1 MIKKM
6 LKCSWLVI
14 ALCLGLTV
22 FFGWQLRTISIENTV
37 RMYMPQSSES
47 YQRMLK
53 AEEDFGSMMVLGI
66 SLETSGETIL
76 EPEYIQIVQN
86 ITDQISG
93 ADGGS
98 GVDYVESIDS
108 ISNMDFIVGEEGSLK
123 ASSMLGDDYT
133 GSAEDMANIKQRLID
148 WQEMYN
154 RVIITDDGKTTQLM
168 ITLKPKDENGDML
181 NSKKQMAALHEI
193 QRICE
198 EAVKDSDLEVRYFGD
213 PVLSD
218 DGYKFMVSDLL
229 VLIPFVALVVL
240 LSLYF
245 SFHTFSGTI
254 LPLITVLMSTI
265 WSVGIMCML
274 HITFTIIGSVIPV
287 CLVACGSAY
296 GIHVLTHYY
305 IALDKVTGEMTKEK
319 HADAIVYGLK
329 DVWVA
334 VALAGI
340 TTVAG
345 FISNITS
352 PIMPLKSFSVFAA
365 AGVVFSLILSMT
377 LIPCLLYV
385 TPIKSV
391 GKHRKSKTRLSTKIK
406 LELAKQLQRRRG
418 KTSDEATS
426 STLYSIYHFFSGTK
440 PRLVVST
447 LVVVVAALVGFKMLI
462 VDTAL
467 VNYFPPDSKFR
478 QDITYVDEHLAGS
491 NTLYL
496 IVSGEEK
503 AADANAVAADS
514 SADSIASDF
523 DFTPAETAE
532 TPAENAADSIASDFD
547 FTPSETENVESVA
560 DSIASDFDFSAGDV
574 GTADSV
580 ADAIEGDF
588 DFGGATDDFG
598 FGADAAEES
607 VATADEGAKEYYML
621 TNPEILKAV
630 DGLQEY
636 LIARHPGIGKVVSFT
651 TFIKRMNQVMHVP
664 DLNSAAVS
672 DGYVDPN
679 VVYAE
684 KLASTITV
692 QQGLEML
699 HSAYS
704 AAGGNKATVEQI
716 VSELEKQ
723 LNFNGIDYYEVPY
736 DVAKYP
742 VASRDELG
750 DLVTQ
755 YLYLLSSEQIQRF
768 ANNMTMPTAIRT
780 QVQLRTHSTDDT
792 EAIIRDAQNYAAIH
806 FPKGYKLEAT
816 GNGEMEYMMTKMV
829 VDSQTVSI
837 ALSLLMVF
845 IIISLSFRSPLAGII
860 GAIPLGLT
868 ILLNFMTMGYA
879 GIALDLCTSIIA
891 SVAIGVGIDY
901 TIHFMETYRA
911 QRALT
916 DDLEEVTKRTFK
928 TSGKGIITNAI
939 AVGLGFCVLLF
950 SKFIILRYIGALVAV
965 VMFTS
970 SALSMTIIPGLL
982 NAFDPKFMWSKEQK
996 EAYKKTLSEAGESDE
1011 DDDED
1016 EKPEVPEV
1024 KDVPEV
1030 KE

>member
-6 LKCSWLVI
+6 LKCSPLIIVASIVI
-14 ALCLGLTV
+14 TA
-22 FFGWQLRTISIENTV
+22 FFAWQLRTIAIENTV

-66 SLETSGETIL
+66 SLETHGDTIIK
-76 EPEYIQIVQN
+76 PEYIKIVQEITEQVDGVPYVEN
-86 ITDQISG
+86 IDSLSNIDFVVG
-93 ADGGS
+93 EDGG
-98 GVDYVESIDS
+98 
-108 ISNMDFIVGEEGSLK
+108 LK
-123 ASSMLGDDYT
+123 ASNLIGGDDYT
-133 GSAEDMANIKQRLID
+133 GSAEDMESIKQRLVD

-154 RVIITDDGKTTQLM
+154 RVIITDDGKTTQMM
-168 ITLKPKDENGDML
+168 ITLEPKDENGDML
-181 NSKKQMAALHEI
+181 NSKRQMASLHEI
-193 QRICE
+193 QKICE
-198 EAVKDSDLEVRYFGD
+198 EAVEGSDLEVRYFGD

-218 DGYKFMVSDLL
+218 DGYNFMISDLL

-245 SFHTFSGTI
+245 SFHTWSGTL
-254 LPLITVLMSTI
+254 LPLITVLMATI

-305 IALDKVTGEMTKEK
+305 IGLDRIEGEITKEK
-319 HADAIVYGLK
+319 HAEAIEYGLK

-334 VALAGI
+334 VVLAGV

-365 AGVVFSLILSMT
+365 AGVVFSLVLSMT

-385 TPIKSV
+385 TPINVV
-391 GKHRKSKTRLSTKIK
+391 GKHWRNKNRLSTKIK
-406 LELAKQLQRRRG
+406 MKLEKQLKRQGG
-418 KTSDEATS
+418 KTSEEATS

-440 PRLVVST
+440 PRLIVST
-447 LVVVVAALVGFKMLI
+447 AVLVVAAIVGFKMLV

-478 QDITYVDEHLAGS
+478 QDISYVDEHLAGS

-503 AADANAVAADS
+503 EVSETTGEAGESVADVVS
-514 SADSIASDF
+514 SDF
-523 DFTPAETAE
+523 DFG
-532 TPAENAADSIASDFD
+532 DFGSG
-547 FTPSETENVESVA
+547 TSVANTVES
-560 DSIASDFDFSAGDV
+560 
-574 GTADSV
+574 
-580 ADAIEGDF
+580 DF
-588 DFGGATDDFG
+588 DFGGADDFGFGEASGSTDDFG
-598 FGADAAEES
+598 FGTDASTDSAGAESAE
-607 VATADEGAKEYYML
+607 APKEYNML

-630 DGLQEY
+630 DGMQDY
-636 LIARHPGIGKVVSFT
+636 LLSRHEGIGKMVSFT
-651 TFIKRMNQVMHVP
+651 TFIKRMNQVMNAP
-664 DLNSAAVS
+664 SSN
-672 DGYVDPN
+672 DGILSETV
-679 VVYAE
+679 
-684 KLASTITV
+684 TV
-692 QQGLEML
+692 QQMLERL
-699 HSAYS
+699 HSAYTD
-704 AAGGNKATVEQI
+704 AGGKKATVEQI

-723 LNFNGIDYYEVPY
+723 LNFNGIDYYEIPY

-742 VASRDELG
+742 VASREELG

-792 EAIIRDAQNYAAIH
+792 AAIIADAQAYAEKY
-806 FPKGYKLEAT
+806 FPAGYKLEAT

-829 VDSQTVSI
+829 VDSQTTSI
-837 ALSLLMVF
+837 VLSLVMVF
-845 IIISLSFRSPLAGII
+845 LIISISFKSPWAGII

-868 ILLNFMTMGYA
+868 ILLNFMTMGYT

-950 SKFIILRYIGALVAV
+950 SRFIILRYIGALVAV

-996 EAYKKTLSEAGESDE
+996 EAYKEKLAGSN
-1011 DDDED
+1011 
-1016 EKPEVPEV
+1016 
-1024 KDVPEV
+1024 
-1030 KE
+1030 

>member
-6 LKCSWLVI
+6 LKASWLIII
-14 ALCLGLTV
+14 ASLAVTV

-66 SLETSGETIL
+66 SLETSGDTIIT
-76 EPEYIQIVQN
+76 PEYIQIVQN
-86 ITDQISG
+86 ITEQ
-93 ADGGS
+93 
-98 GVDYVESIDS
+98 VDSVPYVESIDS
-108 ISNMDFIVGEEGSLK
+108 LSNIDFVVGEDGGLK
-123 ASSMLGDDYT
+123 ASSLIGGDDYT
-133 GSAEDMANIKQRLID
+133 GSAKDMALIKQRLID

-154 RVIITDDGKTTQLM
+154 RVIITDDGKTTQIM
-168 ITLKPKDENGDML
+168 ITLEPKDENGEML
-181 NSKKQMAALHEI
+181 NSKRQMSSLHEI
-193 QRICE
+193 QKICE
-198 EAVKDSDLEVRYFGD
+198 EAIKDSDLEVRYFGD

-218 DGYKFMVSDLL
+218 DGYNFMISDLL
-229 VLIPFVALVVL
+229 ILIPFVALVVL

-245 SFHTFSGTI
+245 SFHTWSGTI

-305 IALDKVTGEMTKEK
+305 IALDKVEGELTKEK
-319 HADAIVYGLK
+319 HAEVIEYGLK

-334 VALAGI
+334 VVLAGV

-365 AGVVFSLILSMT
+365 AGVVFSLLLSMT

-385 TPIKSV
+385 TPLKYV
-391 GKHRKSKTRLSTKIK
+391 GRHKDRKNRISTKIRIR
-406 LELAKQLQRRRG
+406 LEKQLKRRYGR
-418 KTSDEATS
+418 SAEEATS

-440 PRLVVST
+440 PRLIVST
-447 LVVVVAALVGFKMLI
+447 AVIILAAVIGFKMLI

-467 VNYFPPDSKFR
+467 VNYFPKDSKFR

-496 IVSGEEK
+496 IISGEEK
-503 AADANAVAADS
+503 EA
-514 SADSIASDF
+514 
-523 DFTPAETAE
+523 
-532 TPAENAADSIASDFD
+532 AENEAVSENSTADD
-547 FTPSETENVESVA
+547 
-560 DSIASDFDFSAGDV
+560 IASDFDFSDSS
-574 GTADSV
+574 DSV
-580 ADAIEGDF
+580 ADDF
-588 DFGGATDDFG
+588 DFGSTESDFDFGDSGDDFG
-598 FGADAAEES
+598 FD
-607 VATADEGAKEYYML
+607 TADSSESEARKEYYML
-621 TNPEILKAV
+621 TNPEILVAV

-636 LIARHPGIGKVVSFT
+636 ILSRHEGIGKIVSFT
-651 TFIKRMNQVMHVP
+651 TFIKRMNQVMNAPVN
-664 DLNSAAVS
+664 DDERLSAHISVQEML
-672 DGYVDPN
+672 
-679 VVYAE
+679 E
-684 KLASTITV
+684 K
-692 QQGLEML
+692 L
-699 HSAYS
+699 HSAYT
-704 AAGGNKATVEQI
+704 AAGGKDASVQDI
-716 VSELEKQ
+716 VLELERQ
-723 LNFNGIDYYEVPY
+723 INFNGLDYYEIPY

-742 VASRDELG
+742 VSNREELG

-768 ANNMTMPTAIRT
+768 ANNMTMPTAIRA
-780 QVQLRTHSTDDT
+780 QVQLRTHSTADT
-792 EAIIRDAQNYAAIH
+792 AKIIADAQNYAAKH
-806 FPKGYKLEAT
+806 FPEGYKLEAT

-829 VDSQTVSI
+829 VDSQTTSI
-837 ALSLLMVF
+837 ALSLVMVF
-845 IIISLSFRSPLAGII
+845 LIISLSFKSPWAGII

-868 ILLNFMTMGYA
+868 ILLNFMVMGYF

-916 DDLEEVTKRTFK
+916 DDLEKVTKDTFK
-928 TSGKGIITNAI
+928 TSGKGILTNAI
-939 AVGLGFCVLLF
+939 AVGLGFCVLLL
-950 SKFIILRYIGALVAV
+950 SRFIILRYIGALVAV

-970 SALSMTIIPGLL
+970 SALSMTVIPGLL

-996 EAYKKTLSEAGESDE
+996 EAYSKKLKE
-1011 DDDED
+1011 
-1016 EKPEVPEV
+1016 EK
-1024 KDVPEV
+1024 
-1030 KE
+1030 

>member
-1 MIKKM
+1 MI
-6 LKCSWLVI
+6 
-14 ALCLGLTV
+14 G
-22 FFGWQLRTISIENTV
+22 
-37 RMYMPQSSES
+37 
-47 YQRMLK
+47 
-53 AEEDFGSMMVLGI
+53 
-66 SLETSGETIL
+66 
-76 EPEYIQIVQN
+76 
-86 ITDQISG
+86 
-93 ADGGS
+93 
-98 GVDYVESIDS
+98 
-108 ISNMDFIVGEEGSLK
+108 
-123 ASSMLGDDYT
+123 GDDYT
-133 GSAEDMANIKQRLID
+133 GSAEDMESIKQRLVD

-154 RVIITDDGKTTQLM
+154 RVIITDDGKTTQMM
-168 ITLKPKDENGDML
+168 ITLEPKDENGDML
-181 NSKKQMAALHEI
+181 NSKRQMASLHEI
-193 QRICE
+193 QKICE
-198 EAVKDSDLEVRYFGD
+198 EAVEGSDLEVRYFGD

-218 DGYKFMVSDLL
+218 DGYNFMISDLL

-245 SFHTFSGTI
+245 SFHTWSGTL
-254 LPLITVLMSTI
+254 LPLITVLMATI

-305 IALDKVTGEMTKEK
+305 IGLDRIEGEITKEK
-319 HADAIVYGLK
+319 HAEAIEYGLK

-334 VALAGI
+334 VVLAGV

-365 AGVVFSLILSMT
+365 AGVVFSLVLSMT

-385 TPIKSV
+385 TPINVV
-391 GKHRKSKTRLSTKIK
+391 GKHWRNKNRLSTKIK
-406 LELAKQLQRRRG
+406 MKLEKQLKRQGG
-418 KTSDEATS
+418 KTSEEATS

-440 PRLVVST
+440 PRLIVST
-447 LVVVVAALVGFKMLI
+447 AVLVVAAIVGFKMLV

-478 QDITYVDEHLAGS
+478 QDISYVDEHLAGS

-503 AADANAVAADS
+503 EVSETTGEAGESVADVVS
-514 SADSIASDF
+514 SDF
-523 DFTPAETAE
+523 DFG
-532 TPAENAADSIASDFD
+532 DFGSG
-547 FTPSETENVESVA
+547 TSVANTVES
-560 DSIASDFDFSAGDV
+560 
-574 GTADSV
+574 
-580 ADAIEGDF
+580 DF
-588 DFGGATDDFG
+588 DFGGADDFGFGEASGSTDDFG
-598 FGADAAEES
+598 FGTDASTDSAGAESAE
-607 VATADEGAKEYYML
+607 APKEYNML

-630 DGLQEY
+630 DGMQDY
-636 LIARHPGIGKVVSFT
+636 LLSRHEGIGKMVSFT
-651 TFIKRMNQVMHVP
+651 TFIKRMNQVMNAP
-664 DLNSAAVS
+664 SSN
-672 DGYVDPN
+672 DGILSETV
-679 VVYAE
+679 
-684 KLASTITV
+684 TV
-692 QQGLEML
+692 QQMLERL
-699 HSAYS
+699 HSAYTD
-704 AAGGNKATVEQI
+704 AGGKKATVEQI

-723 LNFNGIDYYEVPY
+723 LNFNGIDYYEIPY

-742 VASRDELG
+742 VASREELG

-792 EAIIRDAQNYAAIH
+792 AAIIADAQAYAEKY
-806 FPKGYKLEAT
+806 FPAGYKLEAT

-829 VDSQTVSI
+829 VDSQTTSI
-837 ALSLLMVF
+837 VLSLVMVF
-845 IIISLSFRSPLAGII
+845 LIISISFKSPWAGII

-868 ILLNFMTMGYA
+868 ILLNFMTMGYT

-950 SKFIILRYIGALVAV
+950 SRFIILRYIGALVAV

-996 EAYKKTLSEAGESDE
+996 EAYKEKLAGSN
-1011 DDDED
+1011 
-1016 EKPEVPEV
+1016 
-1024 KDVPEV
+1024 
-1030 KE
+1030 

>member
-6 LKCSWLVI
+6 LKCSPFIII
-14 ALCLGLTV
+14 ASLAITA
-22 FFGWQLRTISIENTV
+22 FFGWQLRKISIENTV

-53 AEEDFGSMMVLGI
+53 AEEDYGSMMVLGI
-66 SLETSGETIL
+66 SMETSGETIL
-76 EPEYIQIVQN
+76 TPEYLKIVQDV
-86 ITDQISG
+86 TEQISN
-93 ADGGS
+93 
-98 GVDYVESIDS
+98 VDYVESIDS
-108 ISNMDFIVGEEGSLK
+108 ITNMDFIEGEDGSLR
-123 ASSMLGDDYT
+123 ASSMLGEDYS
-133 GSAEDMANIKQRLID
+133 GSSEDLAAIKQRLVD

-168 ITLKPKDENGDML
+168 ITLQPKDENGDML
-181 NSKKQMAALHEI
+181 NSKKQMKALHDI
-193 QRICE
+193 QSICQTALE
-198 EAVKDSDLEVRYFGD
+198 GSDLEVRYFGD

-218 DGYKFMVSDLL
+218 NGFTFMVSDLL
-229 VLIPFVALVVL
+229 ILIPFVALVVL

-245 SFHTFSGTI
+245 SFHTWSGTL
-254 LPLITVLMSTI
+254 LPLITVLMATI

-274 HITFTIIGSVIPV
+274 NITFTIIGSVIPV

-305 IALDKVTGEMTKEK
+305 IGLDKIEGEITKEN
-319 HADAIVYGLK
+319 HAGAIEYGLK

-334 VALAGI
+334 VLLAGV

-377 LIPCLLYV
+377 FIPAMLYI
-385 TPIKSV
+385 TPVSKV
-391 GKHRKSKTRLSTKIK
+391 GKHWKNKNRITTKIK
-406 LELAKQLQRRRG
+406 LRLEKQLKRQGG
-418 KTSDEATS
+418 KTSAEATT

-440 PRLVVST
+440 PRLIVST
-447 LVVVVAALVGFKMLI
+447 AVLIVVAIVGFRMLV

-478 QDITYVDEHLAGS
+478 EDIAYVDEHLAGS

-503 AADANAVAADS
+503 EAEEAVADS
-514 SADSIASDF
+514 
-523 DFTPAETAE
+523 T
-532 TPAENAADSIASDFD
+532 
-547 FTPSETENVESVA
+547 ESVA
-560 DSIASDFDFSAGDV
+560 DSISSDFDFGTTENNVADNVASDFDFGGGDDF
-574 GTADSV
+574 GFADSS
-580 ADAIEGDF
+580 AD
-588 DFGGATDDFG
+588 DDFG
-598 FGADAAEES
+598 FGTTSDSDFGFGDAAE
-607 VATADEGAKEYYML
+607 TAGTSLSEAPKQYYML

-630 DGLQEY
+630 DGMQEY
-636 LIARHPGIGKVVSFT
+636 LLARHDGIGKMVSFT
-651 TFIKRMNQVMHVP
+651 TFIKRMNQVM
-664 DLNSAAVS
+664 NSPVN
-672 DGYVDPN
+672 D
-679 VVYAE
+679 E
-684 KLASTITV
+684 KLSSVITV

-699 HSAYS
+699 HKAYTL
-704 AAGGNKATVEQI
+704 AGGDKAHVSQI
-716 VSELEKQ
+716 VTELEKQ
-723 LNFNGIDYYEVPY
+723 LNFNGSDYYEIPY

-742 VASRDELG
+742 VSTRSELG

-780 QVQLRTHSTDDT
+780 QVQLRTHSTEDT
-792 EAIIRDAQNYAAIH
+792 EAIINDAKAYAEKH
-806 FPKGYKLEAT
+806 FPKGYKIEAT
-816 GNGEMEYMMTKMV
+816 GNGEMEFTMTKMV
-829 VDSQTVSI
+829 VDSQTTSI
-837 ALSLLMVF
+837 LLSLAMVF
-845 IIISLSFRSPLAGII
+845 IIISLSFKSPLAGII
-860 GAIPLGLT
+860 GAIPLALT
-868 ILLNFMTMGYA
+868 ILLNFMVMGYS

-916 DDLEEVTKRTFK
+916 DDLEEVTKNTFK
-928 TSGKGIITNAI
+928 TSGRGILTNAI

-950 SKFIILRYIGALVAV
+950 SRFIILRYIGALVAV

-970 SALSMTIIPGLL
+970 SSLAMTVIPGLL

-996 EAYKKTLSEAGESDE
+996 EAYNNKL
-1011 DDDED
+1011 
-1016 EKPEVPEV
+1016 
-1024 KDVPEV
+1024 
-1030 KE
+1030 KEENK

>member
-14 ALCLGLTV
+14 ALSLVITA
-22 FFGWQLRTISIENTV
+22 FFAWQLRTISIENTV

-66 SLETSGETIL
+66 SLETSGESIVT
-76 EPEYIQIVQN
+76 PEYIGIVQE
-86 ITDQISG
+86 ITDKIES
-93 ADGGS
+93 
-98 GVDYVESIDS
+98 VPYVESIDS
-108 ISNMDFIVGEEGSLK
+108 LSNIKFIQGENGGLQ
-123 ASSMLGDDYT
+123 ASSLIGGDDYT
-133 GSAEDMANIKQRLID
+133 GSAEDIENIKQRLID
-148 WQEMYN
+148 WQEMFN
-154 RVIITDDGKTTQLM
+154 RVIITDDGKTTQMM
-168 ITLKPKDENGDML
+168 ITLEPKDENGNML
-181 NSKKQMAALHEI
+181 NSKRQMSSLHEI
-193 QRICE
+193 QKICE
-198 EAVKDSDLEVRYFGD
+198 EAVKGHEELEVRYFGD

-218 DGYKFMVSDLL
+218 DGYNFMISDLL
-229 VLIPFVALVVL
+229 VLIPVVALVVL

-254 LPLITVLMSTI
+254 LPLITVLMATI
-265 WSVGIMCML
+265 WSVGIMCMM

-305 IALDKVTGEMTKEK
+305 IALDAFTGELTKEK
-319 HADAIVYGLK
+319 HADIIAEGLK

-334 VALAGI
+334 VVLAGV

-365 AGVVFSLILSMT
+365 AGVVFSLLLSMT

-385 TPIKSV
+385 TPINAV
-391 GKHRKSKTRLSTKIK
+391 GKHRKNKNRLTTRIK
-406 LELAKQLQRRRG
+406 LRIEKQLKRQGG
-418 KTSDEATS
+418 KTSEEATS
-426 STLYSIYHFFSGTK
+426 STLYSIYHFFSGTR
-440 PRLVVST
+440 PRLIVST
-447 LVVVVAALVGFKMLI
+447 AVVLVAAIVGFKLLV

-491 NTLYL
+491 NTLYF
-496 IVSGEEK
+496 IISGEELTEEEIAAK
-503 AADANAVAADS
+503 AVAEDSTADA
-514 SADSIASDF
+514 IASDF
-523 DFTPAETAE
+523 DFTEDAGADT
-532 TPAENAADSIASDFD
+532 AAD
-547 FTPSETENVESVA
+547 
-560 DSIASDFDFSAGDV
+560 DFSF
-574 GTADSV
+574 DSSDDFSFDSSEELAESTSV
-580 ADAIEGDF
+580 EDDFSFEDTSSDF
-588 DFGGATDDFG
+588 DFGGG
-598 FGADAAEES
+598 EELVAEAEP
-607 VATADEGAKEYYML
+607 VKEYHML
-621 TNPEILKAV
+621 TNPEILMAV
-630 DGLQEY
+630 DGMQDY
-636 LIARHPGIGKVVSFT
+636 LRARHTGIGKVVSFT
-651 TFIKRMNQVMHVP
+651 TFIKRMNQVMNAPSGDELSEPLTTQSLLDMFH
-664 DLNSAAVS
+664 
-672 DGYVDPN
+672 G
-679 VVYAE
+679 
-684 KLASTITV
+684 
-692 QQGLEML
+692 
-699 HSAYS
+699 AYT
-704 AAGGNKATVEQI
+704 AAGGKKASVEQI
-716 VSELEKQ
+716 VNELEKK
-723 LNFNGIDYYEVPY
+723 LNYNGAAYYEIPY

-742 VASRDELG
+742 VATRDELG

-755 YLYLLSSEQIQRF
+755 YLYLLASDQIQRF
-768 ANNMTMPTAIRT
+768 ANNMTMPTAIRV

-792 EAIIRDAQNYAAIH
+792 AAIIADAQHYAETH
-806 FPKGYKLEAT
+806 FPAGYKLEAT

-829 VDSQTVSI
+829 VDSQTTSI
-837 ALSLLMVF
+837 ILSLVMVF
-845 IIISLSFRSPLAGII
+845 VIISLSFKSPWAGII

-868 ILLNFMTMGYA
+868 ILLNFMTMGFA

-911 QRALT
+911 ERALT
-916 DDLEEVTKRTFK
+916 DDLEEVTKKTFK

-970 SALSMTIIPGLL
+970 SALSMTVIPGLL

-996 EAYKKTLSEAGESDE
+996 EAYKAKLAEKSE
-1011 DDDED
+1011 
-1016 EKPEVPEV
+1016 
-1024 KDVPEV
+1024 
-1030 KE
+1030 

>member
-6 LKCSWLVI
+6 LKCSPLIIVASIVI
-14 ALCLGLTV
+14 TA
-22 FFGWQLRTISIENTV
+22 FFAWQLRTIAIENTV

-66 SLETSGETIL
+66 SLETHGDTIIK
-76 EPEYIQIVQN
+76 PEYIKIVQEITEQVDGVPYVEN
-86 ITDQISG
+86 IDSLSNIDFVVG
-93 ADGGS
+93 EDGG
-98 GVDYVESIDS
+98 
-108 ISNMDFIVGEEGSLK
+108 LK
-123 ASSMLGDDYT
+123 ASSLIGGDDYT
-133 GSAEDMANIKQRLID
+133 GSPEEMEQIKEKLID

-154 RVIITDDGKTTQLM
+154 RVIITDDGKTTQMM
-168 ITLKPKDENGDML
+168 ITLEPKDENGDML
-181 NSKKQMAALHEI
+181 NSKRQMASLHEI
-193 QRICE
+193 QKICE
-198 EAVKDSDLEVRYFGD
+198 EAVAGSDLEVRYFGD

-218 DGYKFMVSDLL
+218 DGYNFMISDLL

-245 SFHTFSGTI
+245 SFHTWSGTL
-254 LPLITVLMSTI
+254 LPLITVLMATI

-305 IALDKVTGEMTKEK
+305 IGLDRIEGEITKEK
-319 HADAIVYGLK
+319 HAEAIEYGLK

-334 VALAGI
+334 VVLAGV

-365 AGVVFSLILSMT
+365 AGVVFSLVLSMT

-385 TPIKSV
+385 TPINVV
-391 GKHRKSKTRLSTKIK
+391 GKHWRNKNRLSTKIK
-406 LELAKQLQRRRG
+406 MKLEKQLKRQGG
-418 KTSDEATS
+418 KTSEEATS

-440 PRLVVST
+440 PRLIVST
-447 LVVVVAALVGFKMLI
+447 AVLVVAAIVGFKMLV

-478 QDITYVDEHLAGS
+478 QDISYVDEHLAGS

-503 AADANAVAADS
+503 EVSETTGEAGESVADVVS
-514 SADSIASDF
+514 SDF
-523 DFTPAETAE
+523 DFG
-532 TPAENAADSIASDFD
+532 DFGSG
-547 FTPSETENVESVA
+547 TSVANTVES
-560 DSIASDFDFSAGDV
+560 
-574 GTADSV
+574 
-580 ADAIEGDF
+580 DF
-588 DFGGATDDFG
+588 DFGGADDFGFGEASGSTDDFG
-598 FGADAAEES
+598 FGTDASSETASAESAE
-607 VATADEGAKEYYML
+607 APKEYNML

-630 DGLQEY
+630 DGMQDY
-636 LIARHPGIGKVVSFT
+636 LLSRHEGIGKMVSFT
-651 TFIKRMNQVMHVP
+651 TFIKRMNQVMNAP
-664 DLNSAAVS
+664 SSN
-672 DGYVDPN
+672 DGILSETV
-679 VVYAE
+679 
-684 KLASTITV
+684 TV
-692 QQGLEML
+692 QQMLERL
-699 HSAYS
+699 HSAYTD
-704 AAGGNKATVEQI
+704 AGGKKATVEQI

-723 LNFNGIDYYEVPY
+723 LNFNGIDYYEIPY

-742 VASRDELG
+742 VASREELG

-792 EAIIRDAQNYAAIH
+792 AAIIADAQAYAEKY
-806 FPKGYKLEAT
+806 FPAGYKLEAT

-829 VDSQTVSI
+829 VDSQTSSI
-837 ALSLLMVF
+837 VLSLLMVF
-845 IIISLSFRSPLAGII
+845 LIISISFKSPWAGII

-868 ILLNFMTMGYA
+868 ILLNFMTMGYT

-950 SKFIILRYIGALVAV
+950 SRFIILRYIGALVAV

-996 EAYKKTLSEAGESDE
+996 EAYKEKLAGSN
-1011 DDDED
+1011 
-1016 EKPEVPEV
+1016 
-1024 KDVPEV
+1024 
-1030 KE
+1030 

>member
-6 LKCSWLVI
+6 LKCSPLIIVASIVI
-14 ALCLGLTV
+14 TA
-22 FFGWQLRTISIENTV
+22 FFAWQLRTIAIENTV

-66 SLETSGETIL
+66 SLETHGDTIIK
-76 EPEYIQIVQN
+76 PEYIKIVQEITEQVDGVPYVEN
-86 ITDQISG
+86 IDSLSNIDFVVG
-93 ADGGS
+93 EDGG
-98 GVDYVESIDS
+98 
-108 ISNMDFIVGEEGSLK
+108 LK
-123 ASSMLGDDYT
+123 ASSLIGGDDYT
-133 GSAEDMANIKQRLID
+133 GSAEDMESIKQRLVD

-154 RVIITDDGKTTQLM
+154 RVIITDDGKTTQMM
-168 ITLKPKDENGDML
+168 ITLEPKDENGDML
-181 NSKKQMAALHEI
+181 NSKRQMASLHEI
-193 QRICE
+193 QKICE
-198 EAVKDSDLEVRYFGD
+198 EAVEGSDLEVRYFGD

-218 DGYKFMVSDLL
+218 DGYNFMISDLL

-245 SFHTFSGTI
+245 SFHTWSGTL
-254 LPLITVLMSTI
+254 LPLITVLMATI

-305 IALDKVTGEMTKEK
+305 IGLDRIEGEITKEK
-319 HADAIVYGLK
+319 HAEAIEYGLK

-334 VALAGI
+334 VVLAGV

-365 AGVVFSLILSMT
+365 AGVVFSLVLSMT

-385 TPIKSV
+385 TPINVV
-391 GKHRKSKTRLSTKIK
+391 GKHWRNKNRLSTKIK
-406 LELAKQLQRRRG
+406 MKLEKQLKRQGG
-418 KTSDEATS
+418 KTSEEATS

-440 PRLVVST
+440 PRLIVST
-447 LVVVVAALVGFKMLI
+447 AVLVVAAIVGFKMLV

-478 QDITYVDEHLAGS
+478 QDISYVDEHLAGS

-503 AADANAVAADS
+503 EVSETTGEAGESVADVVS
-514 SADSIASDF
+514 SDF
-523 DFTPAETAE
+523 DFG
-532 TPAENAADSIASDFD
+532 DFGSG
-547 FTPSETENVESVA
+547 TSVANTVES
-560 DSIASDFDFSAGDV
+560 
-574 GTADSV
+574 
-580 ADAIEGDF
+580 DF
-588 DFGGATDDFG
+588 DFGGADDFGFGEASGSTDDFG
-598 FGADAAEES
+598 FGTDASTDSAGAESAE
-607 VATADEGAKEYYML
+607 APKEYNML

-630 DGLQEY
+630 DGMQDY
-636 LIARHPGIGKVVSFT
+636 LLSRHEGIGKMVSFT
-651 TFIKRMNQVMHVP
+651 TFIKRMNQVMNAP
-664 DLNSAAVS
+664 SSN
-672 DGYVDPN
+672 DGILSETV
-679 VVYAE
+679 
-684 KLASTITV
+684 TV
-692 QQGLEML
+692 QQMLERL
-699 HSAYS
+699 HSAYTD
-704 AAGGNKATVEQI
+704 AGGKKATVEQI

-723 LNFNGIDYYEVPY
+723 LNFNGIDYYEIPY

-742 VASRDELG
+742 VASREELG

-792 EAIIRDAQNYAAIH
+792 AAIIADAQAYAEKY
-806 FPKGYKLEAT
+806 FPAGYKLEAT

-829 VDSQTVSI
+829 VDSQTTSI
-837 ALSLLMVF
+837 VLSLVMVF
-845 IIISLSFRSPLAGII
+845 LIISISFKSPWAGII

-868 ILLNFMTMGYA
+868 ILLNFMTMGYT

-950 SKFIILRYIGALVAV
+950 SRFIILRYIGALVAV

-996 EAYKKTLSEAGESDE
+996 EAYKEKLAGSN
-1011 DDDED
+1011 
-1016 EKPEVPEV
+1016 
-1024 KDVPEV
+1024 
-1030 KE
+1030 